1 MAASADAYIHGS
13 VPEEQER
20 LSLLNRLL
28 NDACLDAIAL
38 SGGER
43 ILDVGCGLGQF
54 SRRMARV
61 AGRPVLGIERDA
73 AQREAA
79 AHRADA
85 DGEAELL
92 TLRAGEAYALP
103 LAADERGTFDVVHAR
118 FLLEHLREP
127 LRAVR
132 QMVAAARPGGR
143 IVLCDDD
150 HALLRLWPEP
160 PGAARLW
167 EAYYQTY
174 HRIGND
180 PFVGRRLVA
189 LLHQAGARPVRNT
202 GVFFASCA
210 GDPNFD
216 AFVENLVGVLR
227 GARDAV
233 LAHAPFGPDFFD
245 ETLAA
250 FEPWHR
256 RPDAA
261 LWYMLCWAEGVKPET
276 GDTPAAS

>member
-1 MAASADAYIHGS
+1 MDAAHDAYIHGTLQA
-13 VPEEQER
+13 EQER

-28 NDACLDAIAL
+28 NDACLATL
-38 SGGER
+38 NLGGGER

-54 SRRMARV
+54 SRAMARA

-73 AQREAA
+73 TQRTEALRRAA
-79 AHRADA
+79 AEGEA
-85 DGEAELL
+85 DGLV
-92 TLRAGEAYALP
+92 LRAGEAYDLP
-103 LAADERGTFDVVHAR
+103 LEPGERGTFDVVHAR
-118 FLLEHLREP
+118 FLLEHLRDP

-150 HALLRLWPEP
+150 HSLLRFWPAP
-160 PGAARLW
+160 PGAEALW
-167 EAYYQTY
+167 QAYYRTY
-174 HRIGND
+174 DRIGND

-227 GARDAV
+227 GARDAI
-233 LAHAPFGPDFFD
+233 LTHALFEATYFD

-250 FEPWHR
+250 FDAWRR
-256 RPDAA
+256 RPDAT
-261 LWYMLCWAEGVKPET
+261 LWYMLCWAEGRAPDA
-276 GDTPAAS
+276 GDHPRA